1 MIRLWNRLISV
12 GMVFG
17 SVVLSHPVFAQARAV
32 PFAEGPVISVDV
44 AFPPSNPDEL
54 FSGRIVWAFN
64 RTLPFHNSSLPQ
76 WSRVLVDEIH
86 IPGPGDYFIDIADGS
101 GNVIETLDFSDL
113 DGRSQIWSMLAPG
126 GSLSVRVRGS
136 EAVEKLSFRLSAI
149 AFDFNAVAEK
159 SLVGDVNGLTDV
171 ALYDG
176 ALAEE
181 VQRVSPSIAKL
192 EYIRDGSKFT
202 CSRFLVDPTKLVTNA
217 HCVDS
222 QAICDTAIAVFG
234 YQKLSHGGISLG
246 DQYRC
251 GTYLGSDT
259 TIDAAAV
266 VLTKRPDEADDAR
279 KPLELAARP
288 VALNE
293 PLLLVQHPG
302 GSPKMVSVEGCSAS
316 TLPSGG
322 TDLRDADFQH
332 GCDTEQGSSGS
343 PVVATDGSVV
353 GLHKIGHG
361 LDPDSGRHNT
371 AVDARA
377 LADWL
382 RRSGHMP
389 GNDGDVMSISEG
401 GTPPPVSSEA
411 GSGKTPAEGDQ
422 NCDEVNTE
430 NCPEAFRVPDDRRNA
445 QPLPLPAVDDEDL
458 TETEGG
464 TKAGDGDSVSEPG
477 SEGSGTSD

>member
-1 MIRLWNRLISV
+1 MINRLN
-12 GMVFG
+12 GMVLAGVALG
-17 SVVLSHPVFAQARAV
+17 SAVFSHPTLSQARVV
-32 PFAEGPVISVDV
+32 PFAEGPVISVAV
-44 AFPPSNPDEL
+44 SFPPTNPDEL
-54 FSGRIVWAFN
+54 FGGRIVWAFN
-64 RTLPFHNSSLPQ
+64 RTLPFHNSSVPQ
-76 WSRVLVDEIH
+76 WSRILVDEIQLA
-86 IPGPGDYFIDIADGS
+86 GPGDYFIDFADGS
-101 GNVIETLDFSDL
+101 GNIIETLAFGDL
-113 DGRSQIWSMLAPG
+113 DGRSQVWSMLAPG
-126 GSLSVRVRGS
+126 GSLSVRVRGT
-136 EAVEKLSFRLSAI
+136 EAAEKLSFRLSAI

-171 ALYDG
+171 ALYNG

-181 VQRVSPSIAKL
+181 VQRVSPSVAKL
-192 EYIRDGSKFT
+192 EYVRDGSKYT
-202 CSRFLVDPTKLVTNA
+202 CSGFLVDSTKLVTNA

-251 GTYLGSDT
+251 GTFLGADT

-266 VLTKRPDEADDAR
+266 VLTKRPDEADDTR

-316 TLPSGG
+316 TLP
-322 TDLRDADFQH
+322 TDGSDMQNADFQH

-343 PVVATDGSVV
+343 PVVAADGSVV

-382 RRSGHMP
+382 RRSGHLP
-389 GNDGDVMSISEG
+389 GNDGDVMSISQG

-411 GSGKTPAEGDQ
+411 GSGETPAEGEQ

-430 NCPEAFRVPDDRRNA
+430 NCPEAFRVPEDRRNA
-445 QPLPLPAVDDEDL
+445 QPLPLPSVDDEDL

-464 TKAGDGDSVSEPG
+464 TTAGEGDSVSEPG
-477 SEGSGTSD
+477 SQGTGTSD